1 VEGDRVTRAW
11 RVSRFARCIAALT
24 AALGCVPAEAHLNAT
39 GMGPVYDGLAH
50 FAMSPDDLVPVLAL
64 ALLAGLNGADAAR
77 RALFVLPAAWLAG
90 CLLGMNTPAVD
101 AGSAWAAI
109 NFLILGGLVVADAK
123 LSPRVLTALA
133 VVLGLAH
140 GYPNGSGLGRSGQSF
155 VAMLGLTSAAF
166 VTIALAS
173 AFVVRLRA
181 HWARIAVRVAGSW
194 IAASGLLMLGWAMRG
209 A

>member
-1 VEGDRVTRAW
+1 MTRAW
-11 RVSRFARCIAALT
+11 RRPRLTRCIAALI
-24 AALGCVPAEAHLNAT
+24 AALGGAPAEAHLNAT

-50 FAMSPDDLVPVLAL
+50 FAMSPDDIVPVVSL
-64 ALLAGLNGADAAR
+64 ALLAGLRGTDTAR
-77 RALFVLPAAWLAG
+77 RALFALPIAWLVG
-90 CLLGMNTPAVD
+90 CVLGMNAPAVHV
-101 AGSAWAAI
+101 GSVWAAL
-109 NFLILGGLVVADAK
+109 NFLVLGGLVVADAR

-155 VAMLGLTSAAF
+155 VAMLGLTSAVF

-173 AFVVRLRA
+173 ALVIRLRA
-181 HWARIAVRVAGSW
+181 QWARIAVRVAGSW